1 MESDAPDAILVP
13 TGDGVILAGL
23 AKGFRDLESGGLLE
37 RRPRLIAV
45 QPEGSS
51 AIVRAVR
58 TGADMATAVP
68 GASSAADS
76 LTVDMPRNA
85 IGCLSEIR
93 ASGGGGVTVSDEA
106 ILAAISRLAR
116 STGVFAEPAGAAAL
130 AGLEA
135 ALEEGLVDR
144 DERVVLM
151 VTGSGL
157 KDVDAAARAL
167 PRLEPVEA
175 NLEAVGRAVSG
186 SG

>member
-1 MESDAPDAILVP
+1 
-13 TGDGVILAGL
+13 
-23 AKGFRDLESGGLLE
+23 
-37 RRPRLIAV
+37 
-45 QPEGSS
+45 
-51 AIVRAVR
+51 
-58 TGADMATAVP
+58 MATAVP

-85 IGCLSEIR
+85 IGCLAEIR

-106 ILAAISRLAR
+106 ILAAISRLAG

-130 AGLEA
+130 TGLEA
-135 ALEEGLVDR
+135 ALEDGLVDR

-167 PRLEPVEA
+167 PKLEPVEA
-175 NLEAVGRAVSG
+175 NLGCVKRAVKQSDER
-186 SG
+186 